1 MASLASRT
9 LRRPAATHRFLAFPI
24 RSLSMTALRRAA
36 SDDSQASELGVGEL
50 QGAKFKIE
58 PLRRVGEDDATKRAR
73 LVYQSRKRGT
83 LESDLLLSTFAKKH
97 LPTLPPHLL
106 DQYDVFLDENDW
118 DIYYWATQKE
128 ELSSTNPANEQ
139 QQPASD
145 EVTRHP
151 PKGEWAQTVGNFRPA
166 YRPVPARWKDSEIL
180 QMLRDHVRSR
190 SVNGAEGTGMK
201 FMPEL
206 EFR

>member
-1 MASLASRT
+1 LPSSLHIVDS
-9 LRRPAATHRFLAFPI
+9 LFLT
-24 RSLSMTALRRAA
+24 RHHVV
-36 SDDSQASELGVGEL
+36 D
-50 QGAKFKIE
+50 
-58 PLRRVGEDDATKRAR
+58 
-73 LVYQSRKRGT
+73 QSRKRGT

-97 LPTLPPHLL
+97 LPTLSPKLL

-139 QQPASD
+139 QQPTSD
-145 EVTRHP
+145 EVTRQP

-166 YRPVPARWKDSEIL
+166 FRPVPARWKDSEIL